1 MVKSLG
7 NTVIDSMAILPV
19 NNNKITSILFIS
31 KFSQKLQESELEFG
45 RLKLDRMFSM
55 DLHPI
60 KIYYNTCLFM
70 FKVV

>member
-7 NTVIDSMAILPV
+7 NTVIDSMVILPV

-55 DLHPI
+55 DLPPI

>member
-7 NTVIDSMAILPV
+7 NTVIDSMVILPV

-55 DLHPI
+55 DLPPI
-60 KIYYNTCLFM
+60 TKYYNTCLIM